1 MLQQSCSNLDKRV
14 FVVKLVNSVERI
26 RQAEQALS
34 PIFSRIDAQVKKNL
48 GRVLKAFSTHRVGSH
63 HFSSVSGYGH
73 DDLGRNTLDAVFAD
87 VMGADAAIVRVQF
100 VSGTHAIACA
110 LYGTLRPGD
119 EMLAVVGSPYDT
131 LEEVIGIRGDN
142 QGSLQDFGIHYRE
155 LALTTEGAID
165 WQALGTAVR
174 DNTRLV
180 LIQRSC
186 GYSWR
191 SSLSI
196 ADIAQIVQMVK
207 RQNPNT
213 ICFVDNCYG
222 EFVETQEPPM
232 VGADLIAGSLIK
244 NPGGTI
250 VTAGGYVAGRADLV
264 EAAACRLTAPGIGSR
279 GGATLDQNR
288 LLFQGLFLAPQ
299 MVGEAMKGN
308 YLVAK
313 IFHELGYAVNPLPDA
328 PRHDV
333 IQAVKF
339 GSADRLIAFCRTI
352 QQHSPVGSYLDPVPA
367 AMPGYESQLVMAGGT
382 FIDGSTSE
390 FSADGP
396 LREPYIAFCQGG
408 THWTHVA
415 IALEALLDS
424 WDT

>member
-1 MLQQSCSNLDKRV
+1 M
-14 FVVKLVNSVERI
+14 NSSEQV
-26 RQAEQALS
+26 QAAEKALS
-34 PIFSRIDAQVKKNL
+34 PIFYGIDAAVKQNL
-48 GRVLKAFSTHRVGSH
+48 QKILDSFRHHRVGVH
-63 HFSSVSGYGH
+63 HFAGVSGYGH
-73 DDLGRNTLDAVFAD
+73 DDLGRETLDHVFAQ
-87 VMGADAAIVRVQF
+87 VMGAEAAAVRVQF
-100 VSGTHAIACA
+100 VSGTHAIACS
-110 LYGTLRPGD
+110 LFGVLRPGD
-119 EMLAVVGSPYDT
+119 EMLAVAGPPYDT
-131 LEEVIGIRGDN
+131 LEEVIGLRGQD
-142 QGSLQDFGIHYRE
+142 QGSLRDFGITYRQ
-155 LALTTEGAID
+155 LPLTREGTVD
-165 WQALGTAVR
+165 WQALEQAVGDR
-174 DNTRLV
+174 TRLV

-196 ADIAQIVQMVK
+196 ADIEKIVELVK
-207 RQNPNT
+207 QQNPDT

-222 EFVETQEPPM
+222 EFVDECEPPD

-264 EAAACRLTAPGIGSR
+264 EAAACRLTAPGIGSS
-279 GGATLDQNR
+279 GGATFDQNR

-299 MVGEAMKGN
+299 MVGEALKGN
-308 YLVAK
+308 HLTAYV
-313 IFHELGYAVNPLPDA
+313 FQQLGYRVNPQPMA
-328 PRHDV
+328 PRRDV
-333 IQAVKF
+333 IQAIQL
-339 GSADRLIAFCRTI
+339 GSPEKLIAFCRAI

-367 AMPGYESQLVMAGGT
+367 EMPGYESQLVMAGGT

-415 IALEALLDS
+415 IALEAAIKAVGS
-424 WDT
+424 A